1 MAFVFKNDDER
12 MTNIDLEERYSSNQ
26 TNDQLSLVERIKH
39 EKKFS
44 EYQQH
49 EVMRFNFVNN
59 LFETI
64 DQMPLEGDE
73 DEERSLGEELAYNTM
88 FHYGFIKKVKN

>member
-1 MAFVFKNDDER
+1 
-12 MTNIDLEERYSSNQ
+12 
-26 TNDQLSLVERIKH
+26 
-39 EKKFS
+39 
-44 EYQQH
+44 
-49 EVMRFNFVNN
+49 MRFNFVNN

-64 DQMPLEGDE
+64 DQMSFEEDE